1 MNVVIAHLK
10 KEGDEIVTQSLR
22 EHASEV
28 SRLAG
33 EFASSFSSSEWAKVA
48 GFLHDFGKA
57 DSAFQ
62 GYLLRENGLDD
73 SEYDSGR
80 INHSS
85 SGAALVDEKF
95 GPVIGRILAY
105 MIAGHH
111 AGLPDW
117 YSAETGNA
125 ALSIRL
131 EQDGKPNLARIRSIA
146 DDAVA
151 PCAYKLTPPEFV
163 RKPENVHLWI
173 RFLYSCLVDA
183 DFLDTEAFMSPHQT
197 PIRCGFKGL
206 AELKS
211 VFDVAM
217 TNKMAEAPKTE
228 VNVIRREILE
238 HCRKAASFSPGVFSL
253 TVPTGGGKTLSAMA
267 FALDHAQKYGKRRI
281 IYVIPYTSIIEQTAD
296 VLSKIFGR
304 ENVVEHHSNLNPE
317 KETQRSSLA
326 SENWDAPIIVTTNV
340 QFFESLYAAKASRCR
355 KLHNL
360 VNSVV
365 ILDEAQLIPLELLKP
380 CVDAINQLTA
390 YYGVTMVLATATQPA
405 LPGMQKPHEMIPE
418 SARLYER
425 LQRTEYHFPPS
436 LTAPSQSQGDQV
448 DWPTL
453 AAQLGEHRQ
462 VLCVVNTRCDCY
474 DLFQL
479 MPEGTIHLSAL
490 MCGEHRSKAIAEIK
504 ERLLKRE
511 SIRVI
516 STQLVEAGVDIDFPV
531 VYRALAGLDSIAQ
544 AAGRCNRE
552 GKSERGTFGQVHVFI
567 PPKAAPLGTLR
578 KGEDTTRELCSIS
591 GFDPQHPEAV
601 LRYFDLF
608 YGKLNDTGQRFN
620 AWLVKDVNPDLQI
633 QFRTAAAEFKLI
645 DDTKQRPVI
654 VRYGESPALIE
665 RLRYAGTTRE
675 IMRHLQRY
683 TVNLPRY
690 MAELMLGDGRLV
702 EVDPAKAP
710 GIIAQCSLRL
720 YDAKVG
726 LDIYRDS
733 LPIEDLIA
741 GN

>member
-1 MNVVIAHLK
+1 MKEPIAHLK
-10 KEGDEIVTQSLR
+10 KDGDSFVTQSLR
-22 EHASEV
+22 EHAMEV
-28 SRLAG
+28 SRLAR
-33 EFASSFSSSEWAKVA
+33 EFAASFSSSEWAKVV
-48 GFLHDFGKA
+48 GLLHDFGKA

-85 SGAALVDEKF
+85 SGAALVEEKF

-125 ALSIRL
+125 ALSVRL
-131 EQDGKPNLARIRSIA
+131 EQDGKPNLERIRAIA
-146 DDAVA
+146 GDAVA
-151 PCAYKLTPPEFV
+151 QCDGKLAPPEFV

-183 DFLDTEAFMSPHQT
+183 DFLDTEAFMSPSQS
-197 PIRCGFKGL
+197 PARLGFL
-206 AELKS
+206 NLPELKTA
-211 VFDVAM
+211 FDAAM
-217 TNKMAEAPKTE
+217 TAMMEAAPKTD
-228 VNVIRREILE
+228 VNAIRREILE
-238 HCRKAASFSPGVFSL
+238 HCRRAAILSPGLFSL

-267 FALDHAQKYGKRRI
+267 FALEHAQKYDKRRI

-317 KETQRSSLA
+317 KETPRSSLA

-340 QFFESLYAAKASRCR
+340 QFFESLYAAKSSRCR

-365 ILDEAQLIPLELLKP
+365 ILDEAQLIPPELLKP
-380 CVDAINQLTA
+380 CVDAMSQLTA

-405 LPGMQKPHEMIPE
+405 LPGMQKPREMIPE
-418 SARLYER
+418 SARLYAR
-425 LQRTEYHFPPS
+425 LQRTEYHFPS
-436 LTAPSQSQGDQV
+436 GLTAPSQSQGDQV

-462 VLCVVNTRCDCY
+462 VMCVVNTRRDCY
-474 DLFQL
+474 DLFHL

-490 MCGEHRSKAIAEIK
+490 MCGDHRSQIITEIK
-504 ERLLKRE
+504 ERLGKKE
-511 SIRVI
+511 PIRVI

-552 GKSERGTFGQVHVFI
+552 GKNEQGKLGQVYVFI

-578 KGEDTTRELCSIS
+578 KGENTTRELCAIP
-591 GFDPQHPEAV
+591 GFDPQQPEAFA
-601 LRYFDLF
+601 RYFALF
-608 YGKLNDTGQRFN
+608 YEKVNDTGSQFN
-620 AWLVKDVNPDLQI
+620 AWLVKDVNPGFQI

-645 DDTKQRPVI
+645 DDAKQRPVV

-665 RLRYAGTTRE
+665 QLRYAGPTRD

-690 MAELMLGDGRLV
+690 MADLMLGDGRLV
-702 EVDPAKAP
+702 EVDPVKAP
-710 GIIAQCSLRL
+710 GIIAQCSLKL
-720 YDAKVG
+720 YDEKVG
-726 LDIYRDS
+726 LDVYRDS